1 MGKNDI
7 KQETMLNVSSVET
20 NFEDYTQSANTL
32 FHFMGK
38 MDFLK
43 IALKNKCLDA
53 RYCIED
59 ISYLGLKLNGEPINE
74 IAVLQKCFCD
84 IPLAMITKRSKIKIQ
99 EIDLKKLS
107 EKYIVNSER
116 YQSHTDFYG
125 EYGIGFSKQWAEN
138 KNIQPVQYLASCSQ
152 YTKNM
157 SKFLQYLLDAEDI
170 SDIEFEDALMRF
182 SFIKPLRGIM
192 NRKLE
197 FQRKDGSIE
206 KDIDVRVEKNF
217 HDEKE
222 WRFIPKIEDIHT
234 VFPEE
239 YPIIANKESIFQIHM
254 DSDYL
259 SYRINEL
266 AKKKVSSLPF
276 ECDDIRYLIV
286 PSQIQKHDLMIF
298 IDSLELSKEQKYLLC
313 SKILTLDEIRKDI

>member
-239 YPIIANKESIFQIHM
+239 YPIIANKDSIFQIHM

-286 PSQIQKHDLMIF
+286 PSQIQKHDLMNF

>member
-217 HDEKE
+217 HDETE

-286 PSQIQKHDLMIF
+286 PSQIQKHDLMNF

>member
-266 AKKKVSSLPF
+266 DKKKVSSLPF

-286 PSQIQKHDLMIF
+286 PSQIQKHDLMNF

>member
-1 MGKNDI
+1 MDKNDI
-7 KQETMLNVSSVET
+7 KQETMLNVSSAET

-32 FHFMGK
+32 FHFMSK
-38 MDFLK
+38 MDFLET
-43 IALKNKCLDA
+43 ALKNKCLDA

-84 IPLAMITKRSKIKIQ
+84 IPLAMSTKRSKIKILG
-99 EIDLKKLS
+99 IDLKKLS
-107 EKYIVNSER
+107 EKYIVNSDR

-125 EYGIGFSKQWAEN
+125 EYGIGFSKQWSEN
-138 KNIQPVQYLASCSQ
+138 KNIQPIQYLAPCSQ

-197 FQRKDGSIE
+197 LQRKDGSIE
-206 KDIDVRVEKNF
+206 KDIDVHVEKNF

-222 WRFIPKIEDIHT
+222 WRFVPKIEDIHT

-239 YPIIANKESIFQIHM
+239 YPIIANKYSISQIHM
-254 DSDYL
+254 DKDYL
-259 SYRINEL
+259 NYRIDEL

-276 ECDDIRYLIV
+276 EYDDIRYLIV
-286 PSQIQKHDLMIF
+286 PSQIQKYDLMNF
-298 IDSLELSKEQKYLLC
+298 IDSLKLSKEQKYLLC
-313 SKILTLDEIRKDI
+313 SKILTLDQIRKDI

>member
-254 DSDYL
+254 DSDYV

-286 PSQIQKHDLMIF
+286 PSQIQKHDLMNF

>member
-1 MGKNDI
+1 
-7 KQETMLNVSSVET
+7 MLNVSSVET

-286 PSQIQKHDLMIF
+286 PSQIQKHDLMNF